1 MLFLRIHFE
10 IFGLGLK
17 EMGCGVLSPDGKE
30 YKFNHYLHVEGDIGS
45 LSDNHVYAIDQDCFG
60 RIWIATFEGGINL
73 LSDIDS
79 DRFINIYNN
88 FPNYP
93 RGEGKRVRYILSD
106 TLDRMFIATT
116 EGLMICNP
124 SESPEEMQFTVCRR
138 YPGSK
143 NSIGGNDV
151 IHILKDSS
159 GQIWLSTYGGGL
171 SLIKGYPTM
180 RYPYLLNYTTV
191 NGLLDN
197 IVLAAAEDIDQ
208 EYLDF
213 DRERNHAF

>member
-1 MLFLRIHFE
+1 MWRLT
-10 IFGLGLK
+10 
-17 EMGCGVLSPDGKE
+17 PDGKE

-171 SLIKGYPTM
+171 SLIKDIPTM
-180 RYPYLLNYTTV
+180 RYPYL
-191 NGLLDN
+191 
-197 IVLAAAEDIDQ
+197 
-208 EYLDF
+208 
-213 DRERNHAF
+213 